1 MGEDGIRVILD
12 NYTREPGVR
21 NLEREIASVMRK
33 ITRQILEK
41 EEKEDPPPIRISR
54 DMVTELLGV
63 PRFHRPRPERRDQV
77 GLAWGLAVTR
87 HGGELLAVEVAVV
100 PGKGKL
106 MLTGKLG
113 DVMQESAQAA
123 LSYVRSRADRLGIDP
138 DFHQKYDIHVHL
150 PEGAVPKDGP
160 SAGITIASC
169 LVSSLLKAPLNHL
182 VAMTGEITL
191 RGRVLPIGG
200 VKDKILAAARE
211 RIPYVI
217 LPRENRNDLKEIPR
231 NVLMGMRIVIVD
243 HVDDVL
249 REVLV
254 HERVE
259 QLFPTRGTVL
269 EYAAD
274 DPASPEDAEGREE
287 QDAAWELGEPK

>member
-1 MGEDGIRVILD
+1 
-12 NYTREPGVR
+12 
-21 NLEREIASVMRK
+21 MRK
-33 ITRQILEK
+33 IARRILEN
-41 EEKEDPPPIRISR
+41 EQEKDPPACRVGS
-54 DMVTELLGV
+54 DLVVELLGV
-63 PRFHRPRPERRDQV
+63 PRFHRPTMERRDQV

-123 LSYVRSRADRLGIDP
+123 VSYVRSRASMLGIDP
-138 DFHQKYDIHVHL
+138 AFHTSNDIHIHC

-160 SAGITIASC
+160 SAGITIVSC
-169 LVSSLLKAPLNHL
+169 LVSALLKAPISHR

-191 RGRVLPIGG
+191 RGRVMPIGG

-211 RIPYVI
+211 HIPNVI

-231 NVLMGMRIVIVD
+231 HALTGMSIVIVD
-243 HVDDVL
+243 HVDEVL

-254 HERVE
+254 HERIE
-259 QLFPTRGTVL
+259 ELFPSRGTVI
-269 EYAAD
+269 EYAKEQ
-274 DPASPEDAEGREE
+274 PAAGDGDEVAEEVG
-287 QDAAWELGEPK
+287 WELGPGR